1 MTDARPAA
9 ATPTAPAAPTAPEEF
24 FSPMQWRDGALRLLD
39 QTLLPD
45 QEVWLDCRTPEQI
58 ADAIRRL
65 AVRGAPAIGV
75 AAAYGLALGLAQTVG
90 LGSDQIAGLGSSEAA
105 GSPRG
110 EDAAAVLATRFADV
124 AALLGATRPT
134 AVNLRWAIERGRL
147 IFEQIAAAGP
157 AAAAAALLAWAH
169 QLAIEDVRINR
180 RIGEHGAALF
190 APGSRVLTHCNTG
203 ALATAGY
210 GTALGIIQS
219 AWRLGSLDM
228 VWVDETRPLLQ
239 GARLTAWELRGLGI
253 PFRLVTDSSAGTLM
267 AQGMV
272 DRIVVGA
279 DRIAANGDTANKIG
293 TYPLAV
299 LAARHQVPFY
309 VAAPLSTI
317 DRATPD
323 GTAIPIEQRRADEVT
338 EVFGTRIAPLETEA
352 VNFAFDVTP
361 HELITAIVTE
371 VGVLAPPY
379 DRSIEAAFAG
389 AGGEDSR

>member
-1 MTDARPAA
+1 MSDPGPPADDAS
-9 ATPTAPAAPTAPEEF
+9 
-24 FSPMQWRDGALRLLD
+24 FSPLRWRDGTLLLLD

-45 QEVWLDCRTPEQI
+45 QEVWLDCRTPEQV

-75 AAAYGLALGLAQTVG
+75 AAAYGLALA
-90 LGSDQIAGLGSSEAA
+90 
-105 GSPRG
+105 
-110 EDAAAVLATRFADV
+110 
-124 AALLGATRPT
+124 T
-134 AVNLRWAIERGRL
+134 AVNLRWAIERGRR
-147 IFEQIAAAGP
+147 IFERSAPAGP
-157 AAAAAALLAWAH
+157 AAVAAALLAWAH
-169 QLAIEDVRINR
+169 QLAAEDVLINR

-190 APGSRVLTHCNTG
+190 TPGARVLTHCNTG

-219 AWRLGSLDM
+219 VWRLGSLSM

-239 GARLTAWELRGLGI
+239 GARLTAWELRRLGI

-267 AQGMV
+267 AQGLV

-293 TYPLAV
+293 TYTLAV
-299 LAARHQVPFY
+299 LAARHRVPFY

-338 EVFGTRIAPLETEA
+338 EVFGTRIAPLDTEA

-361 HELITAIVTE
+361 HDLITAIVTE
-371 VGVLAPPY
+371 VGVLTPPY
-379 DRSIEAAFAG
+379 ERSIEAAFAG
-389 AGGEDSR
+389 EAAAAAG